1 MTLRT
6 TIRRLWPWAILIC
19 ALGAG
24 AGTEAASPADADYS
38 AKIKEYTTEKSFLT
52 ELVDHLPASESVPS
66 PQKVLGY
73 VIGTPEKLT
82 YTKDINRYF
91 RALAEASPRVRV
103 WTIGRSEGGREM
115 LLAAVS
121 NEANLSRLDRL
132 KAITAKLADPRTIM
146 DSEATALVREGR
158 PFYWLTG
165 SIHSPETA
173 APEMLMELAY
183 RLAVEDSD
191 HVRAIRDNAIVLITP
206 VVEVDGRDRMVDVY
220 RYRKANPGKPVPG
233 LIYWGQYVAHDNNR
247 DNIGMALALS
257 RNIFGAFLEWHPQVF
272 HDLHES
278 VPYLYTSTGTGP
290 YNAWLDPMV
299 VSEWQ
304 KLAYHEIEEMTKRGV
319 PGVWTHG
326 FYDGWAPNY
335 MFYVANGHNSIG
347 RFYETFGNGGADT
360 RERKLPAS
368 ATSRT
373 WFRPNP
379 PLAKVKWS
387 IRNNINLQQSGVLL
401 ALRYTAER
409 REEFLNNFY
418 LKAKR
423 SVAKA
428 RTEGPAAWVV
438 VNDGRRPALAAGL
451 ARLLQRQGVEI
462 HRLEHEAE
470 VKVASTPP
478 PPRGGEPSAEKKPEP
493 SKSEKV
499 PVGSYVV
506 RMDQPYSRMADMLL
520 DTQFYATT
528 DPRPYDDTGWTLGPL
543 RNVPTLRITD
553 VAFLDTSMTRLD
565 GPATASGRL
574 TGTGKSTAWYLVDA
588 NAEPGLATLRF
599 RLKDV
604 KVFAAE
610 EGFDLGCDT
619 FHAGAFL
626 VPVAGNPPD
635 LRARLESAASTLG
648 LAVLATDT
656 EPKVKR
662 HSVAVPRMA
671 LVHTWVN
678 TQDEGWFRLALDEC
692 EVPYAYISDRE
703 IRETADLRAKYDVIV
718 FPPVTTSLSTLIH
731 GVRRRTLADGSDFHG
746 TLPWKRSELTPNLGG
761 VDETD
766 DIRGGLGFEGLAH
779 LKRFVEE
786 GGVFVPITASASL
799 PVGLGMVEYVSI
811 AETRQLQANGSVL
824 KAGVEDR
831 KSPIAYGYDDNV
843 ALYFNE
849 APVFRVALAGAGF
862 GRRRS
867 EGDGGSRVTGRG
879 SATEPDIPQ
888 GREVREP
895 EREPNLSRAERELF
909 IEPEVRE
916 FVQGTIPPPRMWP
929 RVVLRW
935 SDEKVLWVS
944 GMLAGGSELAGSPA
958 VVDVPLGRG
967 HVVLFGTNPM
977 WRHETH
983 GSFMLV
989 LNTALHFDHLHVG
1002 HRETWVEGKTP

>member
-1 MTLRT
+1 MTNRA
-6 TIRRLWPWAILIC
+6 RAYRLSWC
-19 ALGAG
+19 ATLFWTVGAAPVPG
-24 AGTEAASPADADYS
+24 GSPIDADYS
-38 AKIKEYTTEKSFLT
+38 AKIKEYTTEPVFVT

-73 VIGTPEKLT
+73 VVGTPEKLT

-91 RALAEASPRVRV
+91 RTLAEASPRVKV

-121 NEANLSRLDRL
+121 SEANLARLDRL
-132 KAITAKLADPRTIM
+132 RAITAKLADPRTTT
-146 DSEATALVREGR
+146 DTVATELVREGR

-165 SIHSPETA
+165 SIHSPETGS
-173 APEMLMELAY
+173 PEMLMELAY
-183 RLAVEDSD
+183 RLAVEDSP
-191 HVRAIRDNAIVLITP
+191 HVRSIRDNLVVLMTP
-206 VVEVDGRDRMVDVY
+206 VIEVDGRDRMVDVY

-247 DNIGMALALS
+247 DNIGLALELS
-257 RNIFGAFLEWHPQVF
+257 RNVLATFLDWHPQVF

-290 YNAWLDPMV
+290 YNAWLDPVV

-360 RERKLPAS
+360 RDRKLPAS

-373 WFRPNP
+373 WYRPNP

-387 IRNNINLQQSGVLL
+387 LRNNINLQQSAALL
-401 ALRYTAER
+401 ALRYTGEH

-418 LKAKR
+418 LKSKR

-428 RTEGPAAWVV
+428 RTEGPAAWAV

-451 ARLLQRQGVEI
+451 ARLLQRQGVEV
-462 HRLEHEAE
+462 HRLEREVE
-470 VKVASTPP
+470 VKVAPP
-478 PPRGGEPSAEKKPEP
+478 AAPSRTGESVADKKPEP
-493 SKSEKV
+493 PKSQKL
-499 PVGSYVV
+499 PAGSYVV

-543 RNVPTLRITD
+543 RNVPTVRVTEVSL
-553 VAFLDTSMTRLD
+553 LDASMTRLD
-565 GPATASGRL
+565 APAKAPGGVQGSGE
-574 TGTGKSTAWYLVDA
+574 SAAWFLVDA

-599 RLKDV
+599 QLQDTKIY
-604 KVFAAE
+604 AAE
-610 EGFDLGCDT
+610 EAFDLGCEKY
-619 FHAGAFL
+619 HAGAFL
-626 VPVAGNPPD
+626 IPTAGNPND
-635 LRARLESAASTLG
+635 LRRRLDVAASSLG
-648 LAVLATDT
+648 LTIAATET

-662 HSVAVPRMA
+662 HAVSVPRIA
-671 LVHTWVN
+671 LLHTWIN
-678 TQDEGWFRLALDEC
+678 TQDEGWFRLALDESQ
-692 EVPYAYISDRE
+692 VPYAYISDRE

-718 FPPVTTSLSTLIH
+718 FPPVTTSLPALIH

-746 TLPWKRSELTPNLGG
+746 AIPWRASDLTPNLSGP
-761 VDETD
+761 DTTD

-799 PVGLGMVEYVSI
+799 PVGLGLVEYVSI

-824 KAGVEDR
+824 RAGVEDR
-831 KSPIAYGYDDNV
+831 KSPIAYGYDETV

-849 APVFRVALAGAGF
+849 APVFRVALAGGGF
-862 GRRRS
+862 GRRR
-867 EGDGGSRVTGRG
+867 GDGEGGARPTGRG
-879 SATEPDIPQ
+879 SATDPDVPQ
-888 GREVREP
+888 GRVMREA
-895 EREPNLSRAERELF
+895 EHEPNLGRAERELF
-909 IEPEVRE
+909 IEPELRE
-916 FVQGTIPPPRMWP
+916 YLAGTIPPPRMWP

-935 SDEKVLWVS
+935 SDEKALWVS

-958 VVDVPLGRG
+958 IVDVPLGRG
-967 HVVLFGTNPM
+967 HVVLFGTNAM

-989 LNTALHFDHLHVG
+989 LNAALHFDHLHVG
-1002 HRETWVEGKTP
+1002 HRETWVEGKAP